1 MTTGTMLNQA
11 ADMPMEG
18 RKCPSPAINDPR
30 TATVLSDRP
39 ATRITIP
46 WPSSTKAVQAESTQ
60 ARGEQLGLCS
70 VHPRMAVAC
79 SGDGVD
85 GVDGS
90 KYAKKT
96 KHV

>member
-46 WPSSTKAVQAESTQ
+46 
-60 ARGEQLGLCS
+60 
-70 VHPRMAVAC
+70 
-79 SGDGVD
+79 
-85 GVDGS
+85 
-90 KYAKKT
+90 
-96 KHV
+96 